1 MGKRKHSDS
10 ELMGLES
17 LSSSDD
23 DKEKKGFFR
32 RIFGVPVVL
41 VKTPIV
47 VVTRLLRGI
56 VNALL
61 EIVKLPARVLGGL
74 ARPWRSKKK
83 GEKDGEKGEGAAA
96 DDE

>member
-10 ELMGLES
+10 ELVGLES
-17 LSSSDD
+17 LSGS
-23 DKEKKGFFR
+23 EEQEQKKGLFR
-32 RIFGVPVVL
+32 RIFGIPVVL

-61 EIVKLPARVLGGL
+61 EIVKLPVRVLGGL
-74 ARPWRSKKK
+74 ARPWRGKKN
-83 GEKDGEKGEGAAA
+83 GEESTS
-96 DDE
+96 DDEA